1 MAYDPL
7 TCSLPAYPSSAA
19 RIPASH
25 CIGNSL
31 ISCRIALHS
40 TLSFTATPHHHRR
53 WTPHHMHVNVHLLSS
68 LHLFT
73 LVTSS
78 FVVQLCIA
86 LQSFAPLSPAIRCT
100 TTPHS
105 EHRHAVLFMA
115 PMALMFMHDSHPIPI
130 SYLDMRRDRA
140 RRIVLFIVAS
150 LMKSK
155 TNLVQSH
162 SIQISFHQPI
172 QLVIYYY
179 RGAEF
184 TFTSNCHCEHI
195 K

>member
-1 MAYDPL
+1 M
-7 TCSLPAYPSSAA
+7 
-19 RIPASH
+19 SH
-25 CIGNSL
+25 RTPFNL
-31 ISCRIALHS
+31 IFHRNTS
-40 TLSFTATPHHHRR
+40 PPPRR

-140 RRIVLFIVAS
+140 RRIVLFIVAL

-162 SIQISFHQPI
+162 SIQISFHQFNSI
-172 QLVIYYY
+172 
-179 RGAEF
+179 G
-184 TFTSNCHCEHI
+184 HI
-195 K
+195 SDVEEPSSRSPLIVTANI